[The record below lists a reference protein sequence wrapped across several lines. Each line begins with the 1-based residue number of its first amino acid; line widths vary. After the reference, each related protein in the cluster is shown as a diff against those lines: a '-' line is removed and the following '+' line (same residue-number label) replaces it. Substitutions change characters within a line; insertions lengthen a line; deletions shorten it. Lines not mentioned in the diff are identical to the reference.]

1 MIDSYSNLPIGK
13 YIEITRIVR
22 DETLPE
28 VDRQVRMLSVL
39 SGRTEDDILNAPITD
54 FAELSRTARF
64 LERPPEA
71 KPEARDVYELGD
83 FRLVPLKDARRMTT
97 AQYIDFQTFGRKADD
112 NIVEMLSCLLVPEGI
127 RYNDGYDILEVQAAI
142 RERMDCVSALGVYAF
157 FFESLRTS
165 MRGILTSC
173 RRAARKAEM
182 APETRKELNARIA
195 EAMRLLRPA
204 GAGSAASTGSRRRA
218 AASGT
223 RSGR

>member
-1 MIDSYSNLPIGK
+1 MIDNYSDLSLGK

-64 LERPPEA
+64 LERPPQTQ
-71 KPEARDVYELGD
+71 PEARDIYKVGD
-83 FRLVPLKDARRMTT
+83 FRLVPLKDVRKMTT
-97 AQYIDFQTFGRKADD
+97 AQYIDFQTFGRKADE
-112 NIVEMLSCLLVPEGI
+112 NIAEMLSCLLVPEGK
-127 RYNDGYDILEVQAAI
+127 RYNDGYDVVEVQAAI
-142 RERMDCVSALGVYAF
+142 REQMDCVSALGVYAF

-182 APETRKELNARIA
+182 APETRKRLSREIA

-218 AASGT
+218 AANGIK
-223 RSGR
+223 SGR

>member
-1 MIDSYSNLPIGK
+1 MIDNYSDLSIGK

-64 LERPPEA
+64 LERPPQTQ
-71 KPEARDVYELGD
+71 PEARDVYELGN
-83 FRLVPLKDARRMTT
+83 FRLVPLKDIRKMTT
-97 AQYIDFQTFGRKADD
+97 AQYIDFQTFGRKADE
-112 NIVEMLSCLLVPEGI
+112 NIVEMLSCLLVPEGM
-127 RYNDGYDILEVQAAI
+127 RYNDGYDVVEVQAAI

-165 MRGILTSC
+165 MQGILTSC
-173 RRAARKAEM
+173 RREARKAGM
-182 APETRKELNARIA
+182 DPEKRKNLNRQIA

-204 GAGSAASTGSRRRA
+204 GAGSRVSTGSRRRA
-218 AASGT
+218 AVNGTGSGI
-223 RSGR
+223 

>member
-1 MIDSYSNLPIGK
+1 MIDNYNDLPIGK

-28 VDRQVRMLSVL
+28 VDRQVRMLSIL
-39 SGRTEDDILNAPITD
+39 SGRTEDDILNAPVTD

-64 LERPPEA
+64 LERLPET
-71 KPEARDVYELGD
+71 KPEVRDIYEAGA
-83 FRLVPLKDARRMTT
+83 FRLVAVRDARKMTA
-97 AQYIDFQTFGRKADD
+97 AQYIDFQTFGRDAGN
-112 NIVEMLSCLLVPEGI
+112 NIVEMLSCLLVPDGM
-127 RYNDGYDILEVQAAI
+127 RYNDGYDVLEVQAAI
-142 RERMDCVSALGVYAF
+142 REHMDCVSALGVYAF

-173 RRAARKAEM
+173 RRQARKTGM
-182 APETRKELNARIA
+182 APEKMRELNARIS

-204 GAGSAASTGSRRRA
+204 GAGSRASTGSRRRA
-218 AASGT
+218 GANGT

>member
-1 MIDSYSNLPIGK
+1 MIDNYNDLPIGK

-22 DETLPE
+22 DDTLPE
-28 VDRQVRMLSVL
+28 VDRQVLMLSIL

-64 LERPPEA
+64 LERPPET
-71 KPEARDVYELGD
+71 KPEARDIYEAGA
-83 FRLVPLKDARRMTT
+83 FRLVAVRDARKMTA
-97 AQYIDFQTFGRKADD
+97 AQYIDFQTFGRDAGN
-112 NIVEMLSCLLVPEGI
+112 NIVEMLSCLLVPEGM
-127 RYNDGYDILEVQAAI
+127 RYNDGYDVLEVQAAI
-142 RERMDCVSALGVYAF
+142 REHLDCVSALGVYAF

-173 RRAARKAEM
+173 RRELKTVPME
-182 APETRKELNARIA
+182 ETRRKELQARIS

-204 GAGSAASTGSRRRA
+204 GAGSHVSTGSRRRA
-218 AASGT
+218 GASGT

>member
-1 MIDSYSNLPIGK
+1 MIDNYNNLSIGK

-64 LERPPEA
+64 LERPPET

-83 FRLVPLKDARRMTT
+83 FRLVPLKDVRKMTT
-97 AQYIDFQTFGRKADD
+97 AQYIDFQTFGRKADE
-112 NIVEMLSCLLVPEGI
+112 NIVEMLSCLLVPEGM

-157 FFESLRTS
+157 FFESLRSS

-173 RRAARKAEM
+173 RRAARKAGM
-182 APETRKELNARIA
+182 APEERKKLNAQIA

-204 GAGSAASTGSRRRA
+204 GAGSAASTGSQRRA
-218 AASGT
+218 AANGT
-223 RSGR
+223 GSGR

>member
-1 MIDSYSNLPIGK
+1 MIDNYNNLSIGK

-22 DETLPE
+22 DENLPE

-64 LERPPEA
+64 LERPPET

-83 FRLVPLKDARRMTT
+83 FRLVPLKDVRKMTT
-97 AQYIDFQTFGRKADD
+97 AQYIDFQTFGREADK
-112 NIVEMLSCLLVPEGI
+112 NIVEMLSCLLVPEGM
-127 RYNDGYDILEVQAAI
+127 RYNDGYDVVEVQAAI

-182 APETRKELNARIA
+182 APETRKRLSREIA

-204 GAGSAASTGSRRRA
+204 GAGSRASTGSRRRA
-218 AASGT
+218 AANGT
-223 RSGR
+223 GSGR